1 MPDRSSASEVRN
13 PVLALPSADRLA
25 ELSPEAREILREIL
39 KDLSNQARERAE
51 KSWRSHKAP
60 MAAYWKAVAVYAR
73 HISVALRRAA

>member
-1 MPDRSSASEVRN
+1 M
-13 PVLALPSADRLA
+13 ALPSADRLA